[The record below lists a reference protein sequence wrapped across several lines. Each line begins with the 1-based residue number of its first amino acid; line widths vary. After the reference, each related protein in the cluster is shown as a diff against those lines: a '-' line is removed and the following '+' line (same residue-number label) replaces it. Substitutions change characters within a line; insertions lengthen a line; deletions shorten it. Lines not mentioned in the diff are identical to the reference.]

1 MTPGSTH
8 SSSFF
13 RIHYPAPTHTSITTP
28 PLWADSDCQEG
39 LLRFMQTM
47 AWDWPSWVN
56 NSEFTLLP
64 LAKKIFSP
72 SSFLST
78 FSLGWS
84 LIGKNLTIPICKD
97 ASIAQHAGSGWPVV
111 VFSHGMGCNRFTMS
125 QVCYQLASMGVVVV
139 AVEHREG
146 SGFSSSFKE
155 GGNMEEIPHLHVP
168 VDEHEYELRNN
179 QVNHR
184 CDEIDRAIDILAKLN
199 AGESVTNVT
208 ENIDDENKLGLNI
221 FKSSLDLTNNLYLM
235 GHSFGGSTV
244 LLSSNHPRVKAV
256 LALDPWMFPI
266 SRQKLKIK
274 KPTLVINTEK
284 FVNQNNLKVI
294 EEAFVNSSD
303 VKFKLYKNGVHLSAT
318 DIPSVFTQTVLRKG
332 LGFMDKVE
340 PELVMVEINKMV
352 WDWLRKLIN

>member
-1 MTPGSTH
+1 MG
-8 SSSFF
+8 
-13 RIHYPAPTHTSITTP
+13 
-28 PLWADSDCQEG
+28 
-39 LLRFMQTM
+39 
-47 AWDWPSWVN
+47 
-56 NSEFTLLP
+56 FT
-64 LAKKIFSP
+64 P

-84 LIGKNLTIPICKD
+84 LLGKNLTIPICKA

-146 SGFSSSFKE
+146 SGFSSTFKE
-155 GGNMEEIPHLHVP
+155 GGSVEEIPHLHVP
-168 VDEHEYELRNN
+168 VDEHEYEVRNN

-184 CDEIDRAIDILAKLN
+184 CDEIDRVIDILAKLN

-221 FKSSLDLTNNLYLM
+221 LKSSLDLTNNLYLM

-266 SRQKLKIK
+266 SRQKLKIE

-294 EEAFVNSSD
+294 EEAFVNGSD

-352 WDWLRKLIN
+352 WDWLGKLIN

>member
-1 MTPGSTH
+1 
-8 SSSFF
+8 
-13 RIHYPAPTHTSITTP
+13 
-28 PLWADSDCQEG
+28 
-39 LLRFMQTM
+39 
-47 AWDWPSWVN
+47 
-56 NSEFTLLP
+56 
-64 LAKKIFSP
+64 
-72 SSFLST
+72 
-78 FSLGWS
+78 
-84 LIGKNLTIPICKD
+84 
-97 ASIAQHAGSGWPVV
+97 
-111 VFSHGMGCNRFTMS
+111 
-125 QVCYQLASMGVVVV
+125 
-139 AVEHREG
+139 
-146 SGFSSSFKE
+146 
-155 GGNMEEIPHLHVP
+155 MEKIPHLHVP
-168 VDEHEYELRNN
+168 VDEHEYELRNK

-208 ENIDDENKLGLNI
+208 ENFDDENKLGLNI
-221 FKSSLDLTNNLYLM
+221 FKSSLDLTHNLYLM

-266 SRQKLKIK
+266 SRQKLKIE

-294 EEAFVNSSD
+294 EEAFVNGSD
-303 VKFKLYKNGVHLSAT
+303 VKFKLYENGVHLSAT

-340 PELVMVEINKMV
+340 PELVMVEINKIV